1 MRPGKDYMGSE
12 DNLNLQFYFFA
23 KNCTKGPF
31 KHISDLT
38 EQSVVL
44 FLSISS

>member
-23 KNCTKGPF
+23 KTAQKD
-31 KHISDLT
+31 H
-38 EQSVVL
+38 
-44 FLSISS
+44 LST

>member
-1 MRPGKDYMGSE
+1 MRPGKDYMASE
-12 DNLNLQFYFFA
+12 DNLHLQFYFFA

-31 KHISDLT
+31 KHISDFK
-38 EQSVVL
+38 EQYVAL